1 MVLVMKNIPA
11 ILFCVIF
18 LQQQQ
23 AMENEKFSHFVPGDN
38 FESIH
43 FFICFETAISEL

>member
-1 MVLVMKNIPA
+1 MDIHAPAGISFTGALDYARSAIASWTNLVLI
-11 ILFCVIF
+11 
-18 LQQQQ
+18 
-23 AMENEKFSHFVPGDN
+23 PGDN